1 MEERERLEEENERLQ
16 ENEGRTGK
24 QDKVAD
30 GKGNGKAG
38 KVLSEE
44 EIEERCE
51 ELREKLLKEL
61 ERDEVE
67 GTVGSGAAAGG
78 GGDSTKGIKSYQV
91 HELAEAKIEES
102 ERLRKALGITEDKET
117 GEISSRDPR
126 RRRHLPQQREWD
138 RD

>member
-1 MEERERLEEENERLQ
+1 MEERERLEEENERLE
-16 ENEGRTGK
+16 ENEGRTAK
-24 QDKVAD
+24 QDKAAD
-30 GKGNGKAG
+30 GNGKGKAG

-44 EIEERCE
+44 EIEQRCE

-61 ERDEVE
+61 ERDEEE
-67 GTVGSGAAAGG
+67 GTVGSGGAAGG
-78 GGDSTKGIKSYQV
+78 GGGGRKGFKSYQV

-126 RRRHLPQQREWD
+126 RRRQLPQQREWD